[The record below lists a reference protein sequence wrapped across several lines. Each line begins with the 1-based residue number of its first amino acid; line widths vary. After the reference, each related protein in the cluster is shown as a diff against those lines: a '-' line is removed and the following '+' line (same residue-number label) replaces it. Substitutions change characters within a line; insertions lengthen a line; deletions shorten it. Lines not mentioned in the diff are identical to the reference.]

1 MGNQEDNPMENYRG
15 IKLAFIAVSFWAGAS
30 IMAFELVAVRLLM
43 PLFGMGIQIWTVAI
57 SVSLTA
63 LAVGYWLGGI
73 VIDIRPSVKV
83 LAIILFLAAVSLVLV
98 RVFGRNIPM
107 LFGNMSLVTGASC
120 SAISIMS
127 VPLILLGMIQPVLAR
142 LMVRTTVRTG
152 TVIGSLMAA
161 GTFGGI
167 LGTAITGLFFIPYLG
182 LSKTLLVLA
191 AGTFIVAV
199 VVFGSTYKC
208 IVTLIVIFF
217 GLLTISSGW
226 IIIPA
231 TKPLGDMNV
240 LEEVEGLYGH
250 LEVLEHNGDLALVC
264 NGIFQTVLPAL
275 PFGIIKGTLIRGR
288 DYIELI
294 PYFRPNA
301 KKGLLIGV
309 GAGLHSRALALYGID
324 IQGVE
329 IDPAVIELAKKHF
342 DFMSDVH
349 IEDGRA
355 FLLHDKQRYDTII
368 LDAFLGGTA
377 PEHLYTKEFLK
388 LVDEHLNSDGIF
400 AVRLIGYPE
409 HPAIQAVTRTI
420 KEIFPF
426 IISVQSG
433 IANELQ
439 HVFVFASSAALDLG
453 NIQRYELNKYGFTG
467 DEFYEIDTSDFIPLT
482 DDKSNLALLS
492 DKIVAAHRRNSIKLR
507 KEPLW

>member
-1 MGNQEDNPMENYRG
+1 MENQEDNPVENYRS

-30 IMAFELVAVRLLM
+30 IMAFELVGVRLLM

-63 LAVGYWLGGI
+63 LAVGYWLGGT
-73 VIDIRPSVKV
+73 VIDIRPSMKTLV
-83 LAIILFLAAVSLVLV
+83 IILFLAAVSLVLV
-98 RVFGRNIPM
+98 RVFGLNISI
-107 LFGNMSLVTGASC
+107 LFGNMSFVTGASC

-142 LMVRTTVRTG
+142 LMVRTVARTG
-152 TVIGSLMAA
+152 TIVGGLMAA

-167 LGTAITGLFFIPYLG
+167 LGTAATGLFFIPYLG

-191 AGTFIVAV
+191 AGTFIVAI
-199 VVFGSTYKC
+199 VVFGSTYKG

-217 GLLTISSGW
+217 SLLTISSGW
-226 IIIPA
+226 IIKPA
-231 TKPLGDMNV
+231 TKPSGEMNV
-240 LEEVEGLYGH
+240 LEEIESLYGH
-250 LEVLEHNGDLALVC
+250 LEVLEHNGTLALVC

-275 PFGIIKGTLIRGR
+275 PFGIVKGTLIRGR

-294 PYFRPNA
+294 PYFRPNV
-301 KKGLLIGV
+301 KTGLLIGV

-355 FLLHDKQRYDTII
+355 FLMRDKQRYDTII
-368 LDAFLGGTA
+368 LDAFLGGTS
-377 PEHLYTKEFLK
+377 PEHLYTKEFFR
-388 LVDEHLNSDGIF
+388 LVEEHLNSDGIF

-420 KEIFPF
+420 EEVFPN
-426 IISVQSG
+426 ITSVQSG

-439 HVFVFASSAALDLG
+439 HVFVFASRADFELG
-453 NIQRYELNKYGFTG
+453 AVQRLELSKYGFMG
-467 DEFYEIDTSDFIPLT
+467 DEVCEIDTENSVPLT
-482 DDKSNLALLS
+482 DDKSNLTLLS
-492 DKIVAAHRRNSIKLR
+492 DEIVAAHRRNSIKLR